1 MMVFMSHKEVV
12 ELKGKACIYYSNKG
26 LVLRY
31 STGIL
36 WHDRII
42 PQNEKVII
50 SLVDKL
56 HTILSDYR
64 VDHDG
69 KNPSRDFVRAM
80 MKGEVVPK
88 DCLMDYYREF
98 LEFKSSEIIKGNL
111 QPTSLIDY
119 KTLRTILLDYEKL
132 NKTKLQPSHLAEDF
146 FIRFKEYLLTTRNLN
161 NNTAHKRMK
170 ILKSFL
176 NYCEE
181 KKYFKLGFNISTFKM
196 KGYDPTIVSL
206 TEEEFCKLRDWDGGR
221 FEKVKDLFIFG
232 CLTSLKF
239 SIIKNLRRDDIVDD
253 QIIIRSGK
261 PGIQRIIPLT
271 PTSQSI
277 LQKYDYNL
285 NFITNQTYNRLLK
298 KMARSSDFFDTP
310 VTVIIRRGDQRLSVQ
325 KPKWECFG
333 SHLARRVNI
342 IRNFSKNL
350 PLDVVMDI
358 SGLKRK
364 DTVLKYLNKE
374 GSITEYSR
382 VLE

>member
-1 MMVFMSHKEVV
+1 MSHKEVV

-31 STGIL
+31 STGIS
-36 WHDRII
+36 WGDRMM
-42 PQNEKVII
+42 PQNDKVIN
-50 SLVDKL
+50 SLVEKL
-56 HTILSDYR
+56 HTILSNYR
-64 VDHDG
+64 IDHDG

-98 LEFKSSEIIKGNL
+98 LEFKSSEIVKGNL

-132 NKTKLQPSHLAEDF
+132 NKTKFQPSHLTENF
-146 FIRFKEYLLTTRNLN
+146 LIRFKEYLLHTRNMN
-161 NNTAHKRMK
+161 NNTAHKRIK

-181 KKYFKLGFNISTFKM
+181 RKYFKLGFNFSAFKM
-196 KGYDPTIVSL
+196 KGYDPTIISL
-206 TEEEFCKLRDWDGGR
+206 SEEEFLKLRDWDGGR

-239 SIIKNLRRDDIVDD
+239 SIIKNLHRYDISDD

-261 PGIQRIIPLT
+261 TSIQRFIPLT

-277 LQKYDYNL
+277 LEKYDYNL
-285 NFITNQTYNRLLK
+285 NFFTNQTYNRLLK
-298 KMARSSDFFDTP
+298 KMAQSSGFFNTP
-310 VTVIIRRGDQRLSVQ
+310 VTVVIQKGDQKLSVQ